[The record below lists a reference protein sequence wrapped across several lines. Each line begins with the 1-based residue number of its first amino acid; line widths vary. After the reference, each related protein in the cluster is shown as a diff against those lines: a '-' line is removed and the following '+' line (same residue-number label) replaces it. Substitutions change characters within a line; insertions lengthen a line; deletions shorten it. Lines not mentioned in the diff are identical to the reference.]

1 MYVFASF
8 EQGALLEIAISD
20 LTRDGFSNKD
30 ILVVPLRK
38 TSRKITVFDKI
49 YRADGFSILDGAA
62 FLGTVCMLFG
72 VVFGSVLYWGPIIWG
87 LIGLALGAIVG
98 LALDWIIT
106 TRKNKTDNRNN
117 PIPVIVLIRCED
129 IQAEAVE
136 KILAEHQALGIARHY
151 TKEVDPKA

>member
-8 EQGALLEIAISD
+8 EQGALLEITISD
-20 LTRDGFSNKD
+20 LTRDGFTNKD

-62 FLGTVCMLFG
+62 LLGTVCMLFG

-87 LIGLALGAIVG
+87 LIGLALGSIVG
-98 LALDWIIT
+98 LALDWVIT
-106 TRKNKTDNRNN
+106 TQKNKTNKRSN
-117 PIPVIVLIRCED
+117 PIPVILLIRCED
-129 IQAEAVE
+129 HKAKAVE
-136 KILAEHQALGIARHY
+136 KILEEHQALGIATHY
-151 TKEVDPKA
+151 TNLSFPN